1 MALNE
6 LRSTHSFFEIF
17 VGLNSIG
24 RWNAVHKMFQL
35 LCTLTTLALVIW
47 CGIEFNKNEDV
58 CEILFKTF
66 HEDKDS
72 VYPELTFS
80 VPNRFNEKALREYD
94 KGFNE
99 TNYFEFLEGYQYW
112 DDKMLNVDFEKVSSR
127 IKDYIIE
134 SCFYETY
141 QDKLSNNCKSNEEI
155 EPWNNLGRVV
165 VPLHFPSDMI
175 MWSATIKLRNSV
187 FYNGLRPANGANGG
201 IEVYFAYPN
210 QTYRSGSSYFHKWPV
225 RTNESSK
232 NYIMRFTLKSM
243 EVLRKRQKK
252 NNVCYNRGDYD
263 GKIRDI
269 IIEKSGCK
277 PSMWDTNRIEP
288 LCTTRESYQEMVS
301 EHVDQ
306 YTRLQRKNKTYLDP
320 CLIIEKLQIE
330 FDEENIP
337 RTEECLND
345 ADDDNWFKIEFDLAP
360 NSFKEIKQAR
370 KYSIQ
375 SLVGNAG
382 GYIGL
387 CLGYAL
393 WNIPTIILGLWNHVK
408 DIHVHG

>member
-1 MALNE
+1 MALDG
-6 LRSTHSFFEIF
+6 LRNTHILNVIF
-17 VGLNSIG
+17 GGWNGIG
-24 RWNAVHKMFQL
+24 GWNAVHKVFQL

-72 VYPELTFS
+72 VYPELTFA
-80 VPNRFNEKALREYD
+80 VPNRFNETLLREYD

-99 TNYFEFLEGYQYW
+99 TNYLKFLEGDQYW
-112 DDKMLNVDFEKVSSR
+112 NDKMLDVDFEKLGMR
-127 IKDYIIE
+127 IEDYIIE
-134 SCFYETY
+134 TCFYESY
-141 QDKLSNNCKSNEEI
+141 QDKLIGDCKNHGMI
-155 EPWNNLGRVV
+155 KPWNNFGLVAV
-165 VPLHFPSDMI
+165 TLPFPSDMI
-175 MWSATIKLRNSV
+175 MWSATIMLRNSI
-187 FYNGLRPANGANGG
+187 FYNGLRPANGRF
-201 IEVYFAYPN
+201 EVYFAYPN
-210 QTYRSGSSYFHKWPV
+210 QVYRSGSSYFHKWPV

-232 NYIMRFTLKSM
+232 NYIMRFTLQSM

-252 NNVCYNRGDYD
+252 NNVCYNTGDYD
-263 GKIRDI
+263 AKIRDI

-277 PSMWDTNRIEP
+277 PSMWHTNRSEP
-288 LCTTRESYQEMVS
+288 LCKTRESYQEMVS

-306 YTRLQRKNKTYLDP
+306 YMRLQRKNKTYLDP

-330 FDEENIP
+330 FDEENIQDKD
-337 RTEECLND
+337 EYLSG
-345 ADDDNWFKIEFDLAP
+345 DDNGWFKIEFDLAP
-360 NSFKEIKQAR
+360 NNFKEIKQAR

-393 WNIPTIILGLWNHVK
+393 WNAPTLILGLWNHVK